1 MTIHRGT
8 EASDSCGTQPQAGP
22 QAGHPPA
29 RCLTPTAASEVLSP
43 PPPVGAVTAPGV
55 WVRGGA
61 HPRGH
66 RAERRL
72 LSSPLLPTPASSSQV
87 RVPVPGWRWV
97 VLHRTDSHGAT
108 GCASH
113 RRWRSVP
120 ITLQSTSCE
129 LLSGHPVHLSIS
141 PSICLFSAAAGS
153 SQPSGHMT
161 ESRPGPGADVSEP
174 TGATALNPGAQPPHR
189 SPRPHPRATP
199 PLWQGALAPG
209 LALRWGC
216 APCPQPY
223 PPRPRRRRRP
233 GSCPQTYLTNLSTCD
248 MDAS

>member
-1 MTIHRGT
+1 MTYDHPQGT
-8 EASDSCGTQPQAGP
+8 EASNNCRTWPQAGP

-29 RCLTPTAASEVLSP
+29 RCLTPTAASEVPSP
-43 PPPVGAVTAPGV
+43 PPPVGAVTAPGI

-61 HPRGH
+61 HPWGH

-72 LSSPLLPTPASSSQV
+72 LSSLLLPTPASSSQV
-87 RVPVPGWRWV
+87 CVPVPGWRWA

-113 RRWRSVP
+113 GRWRSVP
-120 ITLQSTSCE
+120 IALRSTSCE

-161 ESRPGPGADVSEP
+161 EPRPGPGADASEP
-174 TGATALNPGAQPPHR
+174 TGALNPGRSHPVAPPGPTPG
-189 SPRPHPRATP
+189 PRPLFGKAPWPRAWP
-199 PLWQGALAPG
+199 SGGAVPLAPSHTHLAPG
-209 LALRWGC
+209 GGGGQAA
-216 APCPQPY
+216 AP
-223 PPRPRRRRRP
+223 R
-233 GSCPQTYLTNLSTCD
+233 LT
-248 MDAS
+248 